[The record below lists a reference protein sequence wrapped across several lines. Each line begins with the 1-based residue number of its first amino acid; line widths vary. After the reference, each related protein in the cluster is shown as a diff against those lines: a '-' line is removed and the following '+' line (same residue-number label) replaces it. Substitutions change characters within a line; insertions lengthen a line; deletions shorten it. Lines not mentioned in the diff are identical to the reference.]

1 MSGVYD
7 VEYDACMHGGKRL
20 KHQRLRTNIPELA
33 AMAIVCDGRHSHESF
48 GLDPITGKFATEEEA
63 AYAWEFCR
71 TVAGLTAMGLRRKG
85 LVFEPRV
92 LRKDQLK
99 TATGRQPRG
108 KANPRLMS
116 EFKTSRV
123 WLQEKEL
130 LSRPEYVLAAGQF
143 QKEPSF

>member
-33 AMAIVCDGRHSHESF
+33 AMAVVCDGSHSHESF

-71 TVAGLTAMGLRRKG
+71 TVAGLKRWDCAEKG
-85 LVFEPRV
+85 WF
-92 LRKDQLK
+92 
-99 TATGRQPRG
+99 
-108 KANPRLMS
+108 S
-116 EFKTSRV
+116 S
-123 WLQEKEL
+123 
-130 LSRPEYVLAAGQF
+130 PE
-143 QKEPSF
+143 S